1 VISQAR
7 YVQSIC
13 TRTIWVS
20 PSNLSAKSASSKS
33 KKEPGLAA
41 SSKDENDKIRISIL
55 IIGARKKV
63 HLLSYLSGKP
73 HTVREIALPHT
84 PRLMLFPAGVKA
96 WGSYNEQKD
105 DKKRAPTVHLH
116 YNANDWGIL
125 EVDLFA
131 TERGSAAGLRV
142 SEPPVSTGSTTT
154 SNPSGS
160 GAAGPNLGM
169 TPSTNAQ
176 DKTGGLGVGAA
187 FGGLGGYVGKGFRA
201 VSGAST
207 AINSIVGL
215 GVGSDYIGEEGEAGA
230 EPGDTVTD
238 GETLVLRGDQGV
250 FYDSMGRMTNTPPID
265 FSSTGDS
272 HIPDDMVFADP
283 FIISAIPA
291 SSPTSSTT
299 QNQNSS
305 SGSKIEV
312 RLKQTLAVQQ
322 EVAVGGGQVDLDSP
336 AAATTG
342 AGHIENMAIR
352 CLSVSTRSTS
362 RGLENDSTDDVRPS
376 SAFWMTVPL
385 DKLQLQTEGSA
396 LWCLRGE
403 PWKAILEDSLREGR
417 FEDGRGMLTAM
428 KGRKVEEVDSVSPAR
443 AALF

>member
-1 VISQAR
+1 
-7 YVQSIC
+7 
-13 TRTIWVS
+13 
-20 PSNLSAKSASSKS
+20 
-33 KKEPGLAA
+33 
-41 SSKDENDKIRISIL
+41 
-55 IIGARKKV
+55 
-63 HLLSYLSGKP
+63 
-73 HTVREIALPHT
+73 
-84 PRLMLFPAGVKA
+84 MLFPAGLKA
-96 WGSYNEQKD
+96 WGSYNKQKD
-105 DKKRAPTVHLH
+105 DKKRVPTVHLH

-125 EVDLFA
+125 EVDLFT

-142 SEPPVSTGSTTT
+142 SEPPASLGSATT

-215 GVGSDYIGEEGEAGA
+215 GVGSDYIGEEGEVGA

-283 FIISAIPA
+283 FIISAIP
-291 SSPTSSTT
+291 SSSATSSSTT

-305 SGSKIEV
+305 GGSKIEV

-342 AGHIENMAIR
+342 AGHIENTAIR
-352 CLSVSTRSTS
+352 CLSVSTRFTS
-362 RGLENDSTDDVRPS
+362 RDLENDSTVDVRPS
-376 SAFWMTVPL
+376 SAFWVTVPL

-417 FEDGRGMLTAM
+417 FEDGRGMLTAI
-428 KGRKVEEVDSVSPAR
+428 KGRKVEEVDGVSPAR